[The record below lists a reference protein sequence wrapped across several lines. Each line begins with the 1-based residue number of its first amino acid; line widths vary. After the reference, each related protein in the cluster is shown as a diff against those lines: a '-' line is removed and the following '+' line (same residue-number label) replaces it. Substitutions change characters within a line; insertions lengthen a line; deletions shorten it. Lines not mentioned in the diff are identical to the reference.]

1 MRGDVRIAA
10 PPQIVWE
17 ALNDPE
23 FLKDLIPGCQ
33 SMERLSET
41 ETLATVK
48 VKFGFF
54 SATFAGK
61 ILLSNIHAPDS
72 YTISAEG
79 QGGLAG
85 FARGSADV
93 MMIPEGDETL
103 LTYDAKADVE
113 GKLAQMGGKLIDVTV
128 GKLAQRFFDDFNAAV
143 SERAGA

>member
-10 PPQIVWE
+10 PPRIVWE

-23 FLKDLIPGCQ
+23 FLKGLIPGCQ

-48 VKFGFF
+48 VKFGFL
-54 SATFAGK
+54 SVTFAGK

-93 MMIPEGDETL
+93 VMISEGDETL
-103 LTYDAKADVE
+103 LTYEAKADVE
-113 GKLAQMGGKLIDVTV
+113 GKLAQMGGKLIDATV
-128 GKLAQRFFDDFNAAV
+128 GKLARRFFDDFNAAV
-143 SERAGA
+143 SERARS